1 MPLTARVAASRPAT
15 IASATPAY
23 AAVLSRSLP
32 NSSFA
37 RTIHTS
43 SSSSTTATEATPSAV
58 PGRRRARSS
67 QARPSTSTLAPA
79 MITERTSR
87 LATR

>member
-1 MPLTARVAASRPAT
+1 MPLTARVAASSPAT
-15 IASATPAY
+15 TASATPAY
-23 AAVLSRSLP
+23 AEALSRSLP
-32 NSSFA
+32 NSSFT

-43 SSSSTTATEATPSAV
+43 SSRSTTATEATPSAV

-67 QARPSTSTLAPA
+67 QATPSTSTLAPA
-79 MITERTSR
+79 MMTDRTSR